1 MKITQIA
8 ANQTEL
14 HVGDLAVLFSYQT
27 PVAAYNA
34 RDEELFTVDP
44 HSLTDG
50 IGISKTTSKHIS
62 TWCAGWPNTVEE
74 RRPKCSQIPCEL
86 FDNLVHNEVVERVI
100 NHWHAVAAS

>member
-44 HSLTDG
+44 YSLTDG
-50 IGISKTTSKHIS
+50 ISNTTSKHIS
-62 TWCAGWPNTVEE
+62 TWCASWPNTVEE

-86 FDNLVHNEVVERVI
+86 FDNLVHNEI